1 MSFPTFT
8 ECPGPSLPLLPC
20 RLHSQRQGARICRL
34 VSHIRKTWK
43 HRLYVVL
50 AIVPASASGQQRV
63 RMGEPGGPIYQV
75 ETMAIEPRPQRCFA
89 IPRSHCGAASD
100 AIGLPIVFRSIEP
113 GSQDPRRLSPSSTL
127 FGARDR
133 VPISPRSR
141 SATVGW
147 CWPLTGL
154 GFVKTRQSAIL
165 LGSRVNCSNRRAGTH
180 VAHRYSAPQKSLSS
194 LSYLRMSNFKPS
206 GHHHC
211 RSYGSFSD
219 VSFEVR
225 CSRCSRPPQCLAG
238 SSTGQRSRPGH
249 GEPGPASETESRAE
263 RVSTRSR
270 AERGLV
276 DGIASQE
283 LSWPPSCSRPGRTA
297 CRDHAADSQV

>member
-1 MSFPTFT
+1 MQLCYTHLALVSAHLMVGGAHRCALGEALWLGMFTKTWEGHVSFPTFT

-50 AIVPASASGQQRV
+50 ATVPASASGQQRV

-194 LSYLRMSNFKPS
+194 LSYLRMSNFKTL
-206 GHHHC
+206 
-211 RSYGSFSD
+211 
-219 VSFEVR
+219 
-225 CSRCSRPPQCLAG
+225 RPP
-238 SSTGQRSRPGH
+238 S
-249 GEPGPASETESRAE
+249 
-263 RVSTRSR
+263 
-270 AERGLV
+270 
-276 DGIASQE
+276 
-283 LSWPPSCSRPGRTA
+283 LSIVR
-297 CRDHAADSQV
+297 